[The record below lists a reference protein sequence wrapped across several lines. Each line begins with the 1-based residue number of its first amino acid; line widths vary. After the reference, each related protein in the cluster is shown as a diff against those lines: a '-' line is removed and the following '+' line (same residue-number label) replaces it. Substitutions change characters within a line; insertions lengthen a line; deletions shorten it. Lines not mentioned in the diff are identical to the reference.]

1 MKRWVAAILAGLVAG
16 GATGAAELDA
26 PSPELAKAI
35 EGRVAGTPTDC
46 IDSHRLMG
54 PDRVDQRHLV
64 YRQNGRRLW
73 VNTLRDR
80 CQPLLGDN
88 ILVFDNQFGTQ
99 LCTQDR
105 FQVQGRN
112 GGFSA
117 AYCFL
122 GKFTPYDKPEAVPPK
137 TP

>member
-1 MKRWVAAILAGLVAG
+1 MFAVAAGLIAA
-16 GATGAAELDA
+16 GATAASEVEA
-26 PSPELAKAI
+26 PSRELAEAI
-35 EGRVAGTPTDC
+35 AGRVPGAPTAC

-54 PDRVDQRHLV
+54 PERIDQRHLV
-64 YRQNGRRLW
+64 YRENGQRLW

-80 CQPLLGDN
+80 CQPLVGDN

-99 LCTQDR
+99 LCERDR
-105 FQVQGRN
+105 FSVQGRN

-122 GKFTPYDKPEAVPPK
+122 GKFTPYDKPEKPK
-137 TP
+137 N